1 MSTKNEVCA
10 VTIIDEKKVER
21 VRALLPPAVDTESMA
36 RFFKGLGDT
45 TRQKILQAL
54 LIEELCVCD
63 LSTITDVSISAISH
77 QLRMLRD
84 LSIVKSRRVGKM
96 VYYSLADKHIEE
108 LMRQTAEHLNE

>member
-1 MSTKNEVCA
+1 MPKSNDVCSI
-10 VTIIDEKKVER
+10 TIIDGEKVNR
-21 VRALLPPAVDTESMA
+21 VKSLLPSVTETDNIA
-36 RFFKGLGDT
+36 RFFKGLGDS

-96 VYYSLADKHIEE
+96 VYYSLADEHIRE
-108 LMRQTAEHLNE
+108 LMRQTAIHLNE